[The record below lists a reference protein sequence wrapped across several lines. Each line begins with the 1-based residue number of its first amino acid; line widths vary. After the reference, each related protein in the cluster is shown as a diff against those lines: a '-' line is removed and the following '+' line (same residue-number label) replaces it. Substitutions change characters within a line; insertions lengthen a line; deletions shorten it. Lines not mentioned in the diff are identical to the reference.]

1 MLRRKKAL
9 PRDASLFTE
18 PVEGTKAVECVV
30 EASSGVSHCD
40 FARMQWNYTGRG
52 GPGARS
58 LSLRPRRCAFQ
69 FSCDTTLLCQEVK
82 SSQVKSPKHKGH
94 TCVGWP
100 GDRDNLLSTHA
111 VTRVSVT
118 CGGEEGL

>member
-1 MLRRKKAL
+1 MPVFSQNLSRAPRRLSVSSRQAAESPIAISPECSGTIQGGAGLAL
-9 PRDASLFTE
+9 ALCRFVPED
-18 PVEGTKAVECVV
+18 
-30 EASSGVSHCD
+30 
-40 FARMQWNYTGRG
+40 
-52 GPGARS
+52 ARS
-58 LSLRPRRCAFQ
+58 NFHVY
-69 FSCDTTLLCQEVK
+69 TTLLCQEVK